1 MTFSEIEALE
11 EEVRNQLAPVPY
23 VPGKLEGL

>member
-1 MTFSEIEALE
+1 MAALE

-23 VPGKLEGL
+23 VLSKLEGL